1 MILRPSSR
9 SRHGI
14 ALIIVMIAIV
24 VLGILAAAFAYS
36 MKVESHL
43 AATAGSNQRLLWMG
57 RSGVE
62 LARWILVQQA
72 SIPGEP
78 YDSKNQ
84 IWAGG
89 PGGIGESNSALSG
102 ISLTDYPVGDGGTV
116 SLKIVD
122 LERFANVNT
131 ASSEELHQALT
142 LMGVDAD
149 SVSVVSDSIQD
160 WVDSDDAPR
169 IAGAEDDYYQG
180 LNPPYNCKNAPID
193 NLPELLLIKGI
204 WNQPEIFWGGT
215 ASNHPPSAFQHKLG
229 VGTSP
234 GQAPDYPF
242 GLKDLFTP
250 FSNGR
255 INLNTAD
262 ANVLQLIPGI
272 DANVAASIMQVRAG
286 PDGADGTED
295 DTPFQSVAQLA
306 NANVDGNVAAQ
317 LSRYCTVRSATF
329 KVTVTA
335 KTGLFSR
342 DYEAI
347 LFRNGRNVQVV
358 SFYWETENKH

>member
-1 MILRPSSR
+1 MKFHASSR
-9 SRHGI
+9 RHEGV

-36 MKVESHL
+36 MKVETHL
-43 AATAGSNQRLLWMG
+43 AATANSNQRLVWLG

-62 LARWILVQQA
+62 LARWVLVQEA

-78 YDSKNQ
+78 YDAKNQ

-89 PGGIGESNSALSG
+89 SGSPGESNSVLTG
-102 ISLTDYPVGDGGTV
+102 LSLTDYPIGEGTV
-116 SLKIVD
+116 SLKIED
-122 LERFANVNT
+122 LERYANINT

-142 LMGVDAD
+142 VMGVDAD
-149 SVSVVSDSIQD
+149 SISVVSDSIQD
-160 WVDSDDAPR
+160 WVDPDDAPR
-169 IAGAEDDYYQG
+169 IAGAEDDYYQS

-193 NLPELLLIKGI
+193 DVSELLLIKGI
-204 WNQPEIFWGGT
+204 WNQPEIFFGGT
-215 ASNHPPSAFQHKLG
+215 ASNHAPSAFQHKLG
-229 VGTSP
+229 VGRTP
-234 GQAPDYPF
+234 NEIPDYPF
-242 GLKDLFTP
+242 GLKDVFTP

-255 INLNTAD
+255 INVNTAD

-272 DANVAASIMQVRAG
+272 DANVAASILALRAG

-295 DTPFQSVAQLA
+295 DTPFQSVNQLTMA
-306 NANVDGNVAAQ
+306 NIDSRIVGQ

-347 LFRNGRNVQVV
+347 LYRNGRNVQVV